1 MDDATFQQSIPHQVE
16 HGLQMFAALDNPVRQ
31 GLSAL
36 ENQRLQIFDNGLTA
50 GKVEVV
56 PNAPFPKSIGSLSV
70 FLFCKSV

>member
-1 MDDATFQQSIPHQVE
+1 
-16 HGLQMFAALDNPVRQ
+16 MFAALDNPVRQ

-36 ENQRLQIFDNGLTA
+36 RNQWLQIFANGLTA

-56 PNAPFPKSIGSLSV
+56 PNDPFPQSIGPLSV

>member
-1 MDDATFQQSIPHQVE
+1 
-16 HGLQMFAALDNPVRQ
+16 MFAALDNPVRQ

-36 ENQRLQIFDNGLTA
+36 RNQRLQIFDNGLTA

-56 PNAPFPKSIGSLSV
+56 PNDPFPQSIGPLSV